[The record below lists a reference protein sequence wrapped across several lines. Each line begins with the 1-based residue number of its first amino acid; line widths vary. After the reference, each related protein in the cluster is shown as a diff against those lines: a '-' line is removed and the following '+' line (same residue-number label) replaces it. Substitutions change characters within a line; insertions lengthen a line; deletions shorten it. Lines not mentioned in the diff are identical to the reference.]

1 MTPISRAATI
11 TLACLLAGCAS
22 FDPPAPAPIRHAAF
36 VHAELVDS
44 FTNPSQRGQ
53 AVCNGNV
60 CKVQIL
66 RKHYPFCLQH
76 EMRHVF
82 EGAWHG
88 DLKTT
93 ADCD

>member
-1 MTPISRAATI
+1 MCRNNPRIALLVAT
-11 TLACLLAGCAS
+11 LAGCS
-22 FDPPAPAPIRHAAF
+22 TFDPPAPVPIRHAAF
-36 VHAELVDS
+36 VHVDLVDS
-44 FTNPSQRGQ
+44 FADPSQRGQ
-53 AVCNGNV
+53 AVCTGSV
-60 CKVQIL
+60 CQVQIL